1 MLAAWNKG
9 KERGQNTLWWSLRYF
24 IWHTGANVF
33 VKVATC
39 ICQCA
44 CIYLSKYFYVFVK
57 VVVKERNKGKGWGQ
71 NTLWWS
77 LRCFTVTYW
86 TYHHCLAI
94 YNIISL
100 PPSLS
105 LLTGTVP
112 EVSWGSMK
120 HVIEYR
126 FGMRHHLAL
135 FLFTKKDNEE
145 LVGKAGQR
153 ISIGAYH
160 CFLRHQ
166 RPHDQRLG
174 TGQDSS

>member
-1 MLAAWNKG
+1 MCL
-9 KERGQNTLWWSLRYF
+9 
-24 IWHTGANVF
+24 HVF
-33 VKVATC
+33 VKV
-39 ICQCA
+39 
-44 CIYLSKYFYVFVK
+44 FYVFVK
-57 VVVKERNKGKGWGQ
+57 VVVKEINKGKEWGQ

-77 LRCFTVTYW
+77 LRCFTETYW

-100 PPSLS
+100 PPSLLS
-105 LLTGTVP
+105 LLTETITK
-112 EVSWGSMK
+112 VSWGSMK
-120 HVIEYR
+120 HVIEYP
-126 FGMRHHLAL
+126 FGMCYHLAL

-166 RPHDQRLG
+166 WPHDQRLG
-174 TGQDSS
+174 TLARWLPYLTVPWQMLKSSREISICQQNS

>member
-1 MLAAWNKG
+1 MYLSMC
-9 KERGQNTLWWSLRYF
+9 L
-24 IWHTGANVF
+24 HVF
-33 VKVATC
+33 VKV
-39 ICQCA
+39 
-44 CIYLSKYFYVFVK
+44 FYVFVK
-57 VVVKERNKGKGWGQ
+57 VVVKERNKGKGGGQ

-86 TYHHCLAI
+86 TYHHCLAV
-94 YNIISL
+94 YKIISL
-100 PPSLS
+100 PPSLLS
-105 LLTGTVP
+105 LLTETIP

-120 HVIEYR
+120 HVNEYP
-126 FGMRHHLAL
+126 FGMCHHLAL

-160 CFLRHQ
+160 CFLWEPGW